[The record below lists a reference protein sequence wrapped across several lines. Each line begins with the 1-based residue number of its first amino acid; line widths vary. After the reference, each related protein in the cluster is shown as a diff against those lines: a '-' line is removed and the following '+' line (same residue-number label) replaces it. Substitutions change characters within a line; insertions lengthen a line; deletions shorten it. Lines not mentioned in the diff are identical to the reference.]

1 MRRVAITGIGV
12 VAPGGLEAG
21 AFRETLTAGRSAIGP
36 SDELAGLRFRQRAAV
51 EGFDP
56 ERHFEPKALLLLDR
70 FAQFGL
76 VAARQAMSDAAIAWT
91 PALRDAAAIV
101 TGSCLG
107 GTLTED
113 AGYQDLYLHKKP
125 RFNPMTIPRAMEN
138 APASHIAMEF
148 GLRGPA
154 YTVSTACASSAHAI
168 GQAFWMVRSGMAPVA
183 IAGGAEAPFSPGVL
197 KAWEA
202 LRVVSP
208 DTCRPFSLNRQGL
221 ILGEG
226 SAMVV
231 LEPWETARAR
241 GATIY
246 AEVAGFGMTADAHHI
261 TAPLAEGAARAMVHA
276 MADAG
281 ISAEAVGYIN
291 AHGTGT
297 QANDAAETRAIRM
310 AMGGAAERVAVS
322 STKSMHGHTLGA
334 AGALEAVATALA
346 LRHGVL
352 PPTVNYT
359 EPDPECD
366 LDVIPN
372 TGRARGVEYAMSNSF
387 AFGGLNAV
395 LVLRA
400 V

>member
-281 ISAEAVGYIN
+281 ISAEAVVGNVHSICSSVVCV
-291 AHGTGT
+291 
-297 QANDAAETRAIRM
+297 RA
-310 AMGGAAERVAVS
+310 GGRF
-322 STKSMHGHTLGA
+322 
-334 AGALEAVATALA
+334 ALDE
-346 LRHGVL
+346 
-352 PPTVNYT
+352 
-359 EPDPECD
+359 
-366 LDVIPN
+366 
-372 TGRARGVEYAMSNSF
+372 
-387 AFGGLNAV
+387 
-395 LVLRA
+395 
-400 V
+400 